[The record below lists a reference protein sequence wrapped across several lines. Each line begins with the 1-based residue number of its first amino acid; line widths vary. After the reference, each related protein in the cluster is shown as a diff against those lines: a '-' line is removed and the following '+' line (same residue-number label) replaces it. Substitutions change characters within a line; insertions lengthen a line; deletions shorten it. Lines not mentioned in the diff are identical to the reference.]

1 MTEIK
6 PIIINLLKDRIMN
19 CKACALHNCRKNV
32 VFGEGSV
39 NAPLMIVGEGPGADE
54 DETGKPFVGKA
65 GQKLDQILSYYKL
78 DRKKDVFITN
88 SILCHPPNNRQP
100 LYEEEIIKCN
110 TRLLCQISIIKPKV
124 ILGLGA
130 TSAKA
135 LIGDQEC
142 KKAGS
147 LNGLLG
153 HLHFIVIDNKEYP
166 VLFSFHPS
174 YLLRK
179 SQDQLIKSKAQNHW
193 NKAIELM
200 KEFADI
206 DNQLSVS
213 HKEKIHAQKNF

>member
-1 MTEIK
+1 MK
-6 PIIINLLKDRIMN
+6 LLKDRVME
-19 CKACALHNCRKNV
+19 CKACALHTCRKNV

-54 DETGKPFVGKA
+54 DEAGKPFVGKA
-65 GQKLDQILSYYKL
+65 GQKLDQILTYYKL
-78 DRKKDVFITN
+78 DRTKDVFITN
-88 SILCHPPNNRQP
+88 SVLCRPPNNRQP
-100 LYEEEIIKCN
+100 LYDEEIIKCN
-110 TRLLCQISIIKPKV
+110 IRLMCQISIIRPYI

-135 LIGDQEC
+135 LLGDQEC

-153 HLHFIVIDNKEYP
+153 QLHFINLDNQEYP
-166 VLFSFHPS
+166 VLFSYHPS

-193 NKAIELM
+193 DRAIELIRDF
-200 KEFADI
+200 KNI
-206 DNQLSVS
+206 DHNVSVS
-213 HKEKIHAQKNF
+213 EKEKIQAQKNF